1 MDFSLKY
8 TGEQERFAREVRDW
22 LDENIPEGLDTKRD
36 AQRMSYEEFQIR
48 RQFAKKL
55 GAKGWLYPTYPPE
68 YGGGGL
74 SAEESIVINEEL
86 ARRNLALPIVMDWTI
101 LAAPAILVCATEEQK
116 KRFLPLMLRG
126 EALTWQLMTE
136 PEAGTD
142 VANQKTKAVRHVR
155 DGDHFIINGQKIFVG
170 GMFPPPDQM
179 YLLSC
184 SDPDAPRHQNLSGFI
199 IPGDLPGITIH
210 PLDLFPLSTY
220 AAVSGPSG
228 AVAEAVKN
236 TIFFDDVRI
245 HESCLIGKEGD
256 GWKVTGATFSV
267 EHGGGHAGR
276 IPRNYIA
283 EKFLAQCRENPNI
296 AARLKENPHL
306 REQVVNI
313 HIFSQVERLLSLR
326 NAAGKGGDFGGPQL
340 MVYQK
345 LGGARFISDMAAVLG
360 PHAFTDDE
368 QWMMDEG
375 IFEVGQRCG
384 ICLAPGGTPEAMKI
398 IISRALGIGR

>member
-1 MDFSLKY
+1 MDFSLEY
-8 TGEQERFAREVRDW
+8 TEEQERFAKEVRDW
-22 LDENIPEGLDTKRD
+22 LDENIPKGLDTKRD
-36 AQRMSYEEFQIR
+36 AQKMSYEEFQIR
-48 RQFAKKL
+48 REFARKL
-55 GAKGWLYPTYPPE
+55 GEKGWLYPTYPRE

-74 SAEESIVINEEL
+74 DADQSIVINEEL
-86 ARRNLALPIVMDWTI
+86 AKRDLALPIVMDWTI

-116 KRFLPLMLRG
+116 KRFLPPMLLG

-142 VANQKTKAVRHVR
+142 VANQRTRAIRHVR
-155 DGDHFIINGQKIFVG
+155 DGEHFIINGQKIFVG
-170 GMFPPPDQM
+170 GMYPPPDQM

-184 SDPDAPRHQNLSGFI
+184 SDPDAPRHQNLSSFI
-199 IPGDLPGITIH
+199 IPGDLPGITIN
-210 PLDLFPLSTY
+210 PLDLFPLSTFG
-220 AAVSGPSG
+220 AVSGPSG
-228 AVAEAVKN
+228 AVAESVKN
-236 TIFFDDVRI
+236 TIFFDDLRV

-256 GWKVTGATFSV
+256 GWKVTGATFAV
-267 EHGGGHAGR
+267 EHGGGRAGK
-276 IPRNYIA
+276 IPRNYVA
-283 EKFLAQCRENPNI
+283 EKFLAQCRENPYV
-296 AARLKENPHL
+296 AERLKENPNL
-306 REQVVNI
+306 REHVVNVY
-313 HIFSQVERLLSLR
+313 IFSQVERLLSLR

-345 LGGARFISDMAAVLG
+345 LGGAKFIADMAAVLG

-384 ICLAPGGTPEAMKI
+384 ICIAPGGTPEAMKI